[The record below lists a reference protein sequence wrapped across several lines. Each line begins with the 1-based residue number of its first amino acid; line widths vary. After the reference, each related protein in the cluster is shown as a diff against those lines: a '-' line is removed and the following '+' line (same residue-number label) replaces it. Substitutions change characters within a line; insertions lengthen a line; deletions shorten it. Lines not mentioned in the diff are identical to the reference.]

1 LCWRVITFTSVVTKK
16 RFLLLFVI
24 FRLEKALMPAVIVA
38 IVANRGL
45 LEREFDRVGGQFI
58 RLIEKRILILV

>member
-1 LCWRVITFTSVVTKK
+1 LCWRAISFTSVVTKE

-24 FRLEKALMPAVIVA
+24 VRLEKALMPAVIVA

-58 RLIEKRILILV
+58 HLIEKRILILV